1 MNLNHPGLVRI
12 PQHGCV
18 GDKVKSRKLSGEAAA
33 LGIGE
38 DGHLDATIVHQG
50 ARQLSFLGG
59 DQFTFFESAQESCL
73 EVRIDVCNLQGFI
86 DGENERM
93 SASIVSFLQT
103 RVCTLFPDNLP
114 SSSTLP
120 TTTPPPRMIWG

>member
-1 MNLNHPGLVRI
+1 MNFNHPGLIRV

-18 GDKVKSRKLSGEAAA
+18 GNKVKSRKLSGEAAA
-33 LGIGE
+33 LGVGE

-50 ARQLSFLGG
+50 ARKLSFLGG

-93 SASIVSFLQT
+93 KASIVSFLQT
-103 RVCTLFPDNLP
+103 RVTLFPDNLP